1 MHAEFVAFENGF
13 DDHTIFINPV
23 QSCAT
28 ARVAIFPSCETI
40 TLFGRSHY
48 CQIFAVGV
56 VAARRRDATHAL
68 VVHLRDDL
76 ELTQLEIGHKVGA
89 TNSYFVVFW
98 IDVIAIAPMVEH
110 ITIFRRGCNDEHRLV
125 ILVAAGR
132 YITMRRVV
140 NRCTHI
146 VLTRCQ
152 QRLKGRIAY
161 YGITQRIRVVSQA
174 LPTGKVIT
182 FVGLNLHSDAVTI
195 FIRSTRRRDATHR
208 RVIHFYRNR
217 IIVRF
222 EYGGKYSIIGIFQRE
237 RVIRIGAAA
246 FPSCKV
252 ITCFWHCVNG
262 YIAIECVC
270 AATIDR
276 YGTTGRIRFNRN
288 GIIIRL
294 KYGTQRC
301 VSIVVSIVGALFGR
315 RCSRAVVPAFEI
327 VTVIRNGCHRNT
339 ALILTLTDF
348 RFDATH
354 GAIVH
359 GRINRVVFRH
369 KYGIDSCIFSYNKV
383 ILGVPISIRPFGE
396 LITLAGRSL
405 QMSHSLIGVQT
416 TTGYRAATL
425 LHTGIDCIFS
435 RFEYGRQCRIVGH
448 FEREL
453 ALGDAYT
460 IIFPRLEFITRV
472 RHSGQD
478 AGAFVGAWLFR
489 WCYATHGRIFG
500 HTIYIEIPRLENG
513 FDDRVVHRLHNI
525 CIWVLINSYAIAPAL
540 KFITF
545 SRCRRYFK
553 RSVECF

>member
-23 QSCAT
+23 HSCAT

-110 ITIFRRGCNDEHRLV
+110 ITIFRRGCNDEHRFIIFV
-125 ILVAAGR
+125 TAGR

-140 NRCTHI
+140 HRCAYI
-146 VLTRCQ
+146 VLTRSQ
-152 QRLKGRIAY
+152 QCLKGCIAY
-161 YGITQRIRVVSQA
+161 YGVTQRSRVVSQA
-174 LPTGKVIT
+174 LPTGKV
-182 FVGLNLHSDAVTI
+182 VALVRLNLHSDAITI
-195 FIRSTRRRDATHR
+195 PIRTARRRDTTHR
-208 RVIHFYRNR
+208 RVVHVYRNR
-217 IIVRF
+217 VLIRF
-222 EYGGKYSIIGIFQRE
+222 EYGGERRIVRIFQRKS
-237 RVIRIGAAA
+237 VIRIGTAA
-246 FPSCKV
+246 FPACKV

-262 YIAIECVC
+262 YIAVECVC

-276 YGTTGRIRFNRN
+276 YGTTGCIRCNRN
-288 GIIIRL
+288 GIITRFE
-294 KYGTQRC
+294 YRTQRC
-301 VSIVVSIVGALFGR
+301 ISIVVCVVGALFGR

-354 GAIVH
+354 GAIVY

-396 LITLAGRSL
+396 LITRAGRSL

-435 RFEYGRQCRIVGH
+435 RFEYGRQCRVVGH

-453 ALGDAYT
+453 ALGDAYA
-460 IIFPRLEFITRV
+460 IIFPGFEFITRI

-478 AGAFVGAWLFR
+478 AGAFVGA
-489 WCYATHGRIFG
+489 
-500 HTIYIEIPRLENG
+500 
-513 FDDRVVHRLHNI
+513 
-525 CIWVLINSYAIAPAL
+525 
-540 KFITF
+540 
-545 SRCRRYFK
+545 
-553 RSVECF
+553 